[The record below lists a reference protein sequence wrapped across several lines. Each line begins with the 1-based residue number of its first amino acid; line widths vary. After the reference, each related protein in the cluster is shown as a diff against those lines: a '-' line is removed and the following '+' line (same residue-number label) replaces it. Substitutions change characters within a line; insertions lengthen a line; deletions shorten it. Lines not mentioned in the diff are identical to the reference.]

1 MLANVS
7 PYAIS
12 LKKLSRELSRI
23 LLLHLLLNFTLSSN
37 SLSLSLS
44 YRPEGFARSAT
55 ILTIPRAAQCARL
68 LDPSDVVARN
78 VDYALYFGGAA
89 QRLDHLP
96 VYPLPWGV

>member
-1 MLANVS
+1 MRISNS
-7 PYAIS
+7 PPPN
-12 LKKLSRELSRI
+12 
-23 LLLHLLLNFTLSSN
+23 LLLNFTHTH
-37 SLSLSLS
+37 SLSLSVP
-44 YRPEGFARSAT
+44 YRPEGFARSTT

-68 LDPSDVVARN
+68 LDPSDVVAGN